1 MYGNDSVIEQ
11 VVKRGIP
18 RPAYYG
24 KIAFSFLLVG
34 IGDILTL
41 VMGRV
46 VSGPI
51 VFIIGVYMFLAVWG
65 YGTIEY
71 EYIFING
78 DVEIAGIYKA
88 SKRREFFHF
97 DFDHVIMIA
106 PADSPELGKQKYQ
119 RRSSFC
125 SKKSELKQYGILAEI
140 KDRKELIIIEPDERS
155 LAHIRMYARNKCY
168 DMKSAGIIPA
178 KD

>member
-11 VVKRGIP
+11 VVKPGKP
-18 RPAYYG
+18 RTAYYG
-24 KIAFSFLLVG
+24 KIACSFVLVG
-34 IGDILTL
+34 IGYVLTL
-41 VMGRV
+41 LMGRV

-51 VFIIGVYMFLAVWG
+51 VFIIGVYMFLATWG
-65 YGTIEY
+65 YGMTEY
-71 EYIFING
+71 EYIFVNG

-106 PADSPELGKQKYQ
+106 PVDSPQLTGQKHQ
-119 RRSSFC
+119 RKSSFC
-125 SKKSELKQYGILAEI
+125 SKNGSDLKQYGILAEI

-155 LAHIRMYARNKCY
+155 LAHIKMYAKNKFTEN
-168 DMKSAGIIPA
+168 
-178 KD
+178 